1 MILFSRKLTFC
12 CCNNDSFPDNALMLT
27 DKVQVLSDLKDRGLL
42 VAAPPRDDDD
52 AYALTIARREHY
64 RFRRGGGGEVNT
76 SEGSGHVLSNDMF
89 RDAMARDADLEA
101 WLKQGGRIS
110 YAFCDLG
117 SMNDY
122 GEKELDFIPNPR
134 HFLIS
139 DIERQRHAA
148 AAATSS

>member
-1 MILFSRKLTFC
+1 MMTDRLQV
-12 CCNNDSFPDNALMLT
+12 LT
-27 DKVQVLSDLKDRGLL
+27 DLKARGLL

-64 RFRRGGGGEVNT
+64 RFRRSVGVNVNEMT
-76 SEGSGHVLSNDMF
+76 GSGHVLSNDMF
-89 RDAMARDADLEA
+89 RDAMARDADLEL

-110 YAFCDLG
+110 FAFCDLG
-117 SMNDY
+117 TMDDH

-134 HFLIS
+134 HFLVS

-148 AAATSS
+148 AAASS